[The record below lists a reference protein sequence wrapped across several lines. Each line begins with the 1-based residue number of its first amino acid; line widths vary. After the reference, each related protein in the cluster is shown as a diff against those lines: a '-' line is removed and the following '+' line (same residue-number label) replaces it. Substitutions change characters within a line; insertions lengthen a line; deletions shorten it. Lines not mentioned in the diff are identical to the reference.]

1 MKTGEIYIYNSLKNL
16 QIYNFLY
23 QISTFYKIISPKILH
38 LQTPLLSTILQ
49 YFFSVFL
56 HSTLIFLAKST
67 IYKTPTSPQR
77 SIQTVQI
84 ILFFLQCCWPL
95 CHHHPLCHQQC
106 AQHLL
111 LYSRCYRFAH
121 VGMFWNLCQQH
132 NVSVFS
138 FFGTTNTTL
147 FGSAEQ
153 FLDIWDIIKHLSRTM
168 TIFQLIQIFRI
179 KWFCCP

>member
-67 IYKTPTSPQR
+67 IYKITNPPPHLEVTPGYCTKANMMVIIHITNTVIEIGNLYYYSDSCCCYLYKHRWPFWQLCR
-77 SIQTVQI
+77 KLETVQ
-84 ILFFLQCCWPL
+84 
-95 CHHHPLCHQQC
+95 
-106 AQHLL
+106 
-111 LYSRCYRFAH
+111 
-121 VGMFWNLCQQH
+121 
-132 NVSVFS
+132 
-138 FFGTTNTTL
+138 
-147 FGSAEQ
+147 
-153 FLDIWDIIKHLSRTM
+153 
-168 TIFQLIQIFRI
+168 LI
-179 KWFCCP
+179 